1 MQVLEYQKAPRIQTH
16 PLVNPLSPPL
26 HSPQTSR
33 MGSSRAILLTH
44 HAHTGPSLF
53 PTPANGCGASGR
65 CCCGTR
71 GRGKRLR
78 DRSAGWTAAS
88 RHHCSASSAP
98 SRGDGLRRRSASSAI
113 MKRLTAGRPSCLLLS
128 FHSAW
133 KLRWESSE
141 TKALLLCHH
150 EVQPR
155 CFGCVHPPPAAWQ
168 GNRCVDAQQHL
179 CVSPRAPSPTSLRA
193 KSCVFAPQID
203 PRHPQCRDQGV
214 TDRHPTALHQP
225 RKQPSSTVM
234 PEPPE
239 PPHPSVTQEQHQC
252 KSDLQGKAASCS
264 HCCLHH
270 AAATEPARNQRAKLT
285 RIKAARL
292 VLTCG
297 GSQACSR
304 LSEC

>member
-1 MQVLEYQKAPRIQTH
+1 MSAGITSLLPSQQLREKTPGFFSFFFIEPPENEMQVLEYQKAPRIQAH
-16 PLVNPLSPPL
+16 PLINLPSPPL
-26 HSPQTSR
+26 HSPQKSR

-168 GNRCVDAQQHL
+168 GNR
-179 CVSPRAPSPTSLRA
+179 
-193 KSCVFAPQID
+193 
-203 PRHPQCRDQGV
+203 DQGV

-225 RKQPSSTVM
+225 RKRPSSTMM

-297 GSQACSR
+297 GSQACSW

>member
-1 MQVLEYQKAPRIQTH
+1 MQVLEYQKAPQNSSPPTH
-16 PLVNPLSPPL
+16 QPPLPPL
-26 HSPQTSR
+26 HSPQKSR

-133 KLRWESSE
+133 KLR
-141 TKALLLCHH
+141 C
-150 EVQPR
+150 
-155 CFGCVHPPPAAWQ
+155 
-168 GNRCVDAQQHL
+168 
-179 CVSPRAPSPTSLRA
+179 
-193 KSCVFAPQID
+193 
-203 PRHPQCRDQGV
+203 
-214 TDRHPTALHQP
+214 
-225 RKQPSSTVM
+225 
-234 PEPPE
+234 
-239 PPHPSVTQEQHQC
+239 
-252 KSDLQGKAASCS
+252 
-264 HCCLHH
+264 
-270 AAATEPARNQRAKLT
+270 
-285 RIKAARL
+285 KAARQRPCCF
-292 VLTCG
+292 VIT
-297 GSQACSR
+297 R
-304 LSEC
+304 LSLAVLAAFTHPLLLGRATGV